1 MVEYDGDVVV
11 LRPGNGHVSVDGVP
25 ITEATRLPQG
35 GIQSHYRETT
45 PFFLMLS
52 VSSTFLSA

>member
-11 LRPGNGHVSVDGVP
+11 LHPGNGHVSVDGVP

-35 GIQSHYRETT
+35 SR
-45 PFFLMLS
+45 FFMFFKHFAILVNTLLL
-52 VSSTFLSA
+52 VV

>member
-11 LRPGNGHVSVDGVP
+11 LHPGNGNVSVDGVP

-35 GIQSHYRETT
+35 SVFHA
-45 PFFLMLS
+45 S
-52 VSSTFLSA
+52 VSIRTLSDS